1 MTTSPSPDPRLIATG
16 NNVRSYA
23 QSWGR
28 RVRHGQ
34 LGVLPV
40 VLGLI
45 VIAVVFQ
52 TANPNFLTPLNLTNL
67 TLQVAATGTISV
79 GIFLVLLLGEVD
91 LSVGSISGVCAAVL
105 GVLVVNQG
113 FGTAAA
119 ILTAVAVGIAI
130 GLFQS
135 LFIARLGV
143 PAFVVTLAGLI
154 AWQGLQLYILGGQG
168 TINLPTGGITE
179 LTSTFLSPAV
189 WWSLVAAIIVINLAV
204 QLNERRQRRNAGL
217 PARSLVQIALR
228 QTLLISILA
237 AAGIVL
243 SQDRG
248 VPLALVIFTGFVVI
262 VGIVMT
268 RTRYG
273 QSVYAVGGNSEAARR
288 AGMKVQLIRT
298 SVFVIAGMFAAIGG
312 ILAASRLFAV
322 SQSSG
327 SGDVLLN
334 AIAAVVIGGTS
345 LFGGRGTAYSALLGT
360 LVIGSISNGM
370 DLLGLNSSIKLMI
383 TGGVLLAAVT
393 LDTLA
398 RRGRQA

>member
-1 MTTSPSPDPRLIATG
+1 VRNSSSLDPRLIKTD
-16 NNVRSYA
+16 NTSRSYL

-28 RVRHGQ
+28 SVRHGQ

-40 VLGLI
+40 ILGLI

-52 TANPNFLTPLNLTNL
+52 SANSNFLTPLNLTNL
-67 TLQVAATGTISV
+67 LLQVAATGTISI

-91 LSVGSISGVCAAVL
+91 LSVGSISGVCGAVL
-105 GVLVVNQG
+105 GVLVVDHA
-113 FGTAAA
+113 FGAVAA
-119 ILTAVAVGIAI
+119 ILTTAVVGIAI

-135 LFIARLGV
+135 AFIARLGV

-154 AWQGLQLYILGGQG
+154 GWQGLQLYILGDQG
-168 TINLPTGGITE
+168 TVNLPTGGITA
-179 LTSTFLSPAV
+179 LTSTFLPPALS
-189 WWSLVAAIIVINLAV
+189 WSLILVIIVVYLAG
-204 QLNERRQRRNAGL
+204 QLNERRRRRSARL
-217 PARSLVQIALR
+217 PARRLAQIGLR
-228 QTLLISILA
+228 QALLIIVLGA
-237 AAGIVL
+237 VGIVM

-248 VPLALVIFTGFVVI
+248 VPLALVIFAGFVVI
-262 VGIVMT
+262 VNIVIT

-273 QSVYAVGGNSEAARR
+273 QNVFAVGGNIEAARR
-288 AGMKVQLIRT
+288 AGIKVQLIRT
-298 SVFVIAGMFAAIGG
+298 SVFVLAGLFAALGG

-322 SQSSG
+322 GQSSG

-334 AIAAVVIGGTS
+334 SIAAVVIGGTS

-370 DLLGLNSSIKLMI
+370 DLLGLNSSVKLMI
-383 TGGVLLAAVT
+383 TGGVLLVAVT